1 MMELNRSEGTGCF
14 LSDLELGDYFEFRG
28 AVYVYLK
35 GFAVESWEARKL
47 GCISYADSPYFI
59 TDAPLSEFRKDVM
72 VHKVQIERIDY
83 KRV

>member
-1 MMELNRSEGTGCF
+1 MRLNRNEDAKCF
-14 LSDLELGDYFEFRG
+14 LSDLELGDYFEFED

-35 GFAVESWEARKL
+35 GFPAADVWEARKL
-47 GCISYADSPYFI
+47 GCRSYADIQYFI
-59 TDAPLSEFRKDVM
+59 TDAPLTMFPRDEA